1 MVEITYD
8 REDEQ
13 PSNIEIG
20 EDTPANEMGVES
32 IAVWNGLVGLISL
45 KEANNT
51 SDVDASAEVH
61 DGDISPQGEVNTNVS
76 RDTSGVPHVHKK
88 LTQGNHPHTGIEMIR
103 PSISGRSRMDHEEDQ
118 LECKREQ
125 GNVTEIM
132 TSFGSKADKGEASRT
147 PMDET
152 ITGMPLHP

>member
-1 MVEITYD
+1 MSEVVEITYD

-51 SDVDASAEVH
+51 SDVDASAEVY
-61 DGDISPQGEVNTNVS
+61 DGDISPQGGVNTNVS

-88 LTQGNHPHTGIEMIR
+88 LTQ
-103 PSISGRSRMDHEEDQ
+103 
-118 LECKREQ
+118 
-125 GNVTEIM
+125 
-132 TSFGSKADKGEASRT
+132 
-147 PMDET
+147 ET
-152 ITGMPLHP
+152 THIQA